1 MKLVALYSRGDRMC
15 VNSMSVCS
23 IENDR
28 DTAVAREE
36 MRTSWRGRERKE
48 PIRTP
53 APRRRSGQSLSN
65 ILPKCLWVNGEG
77 AGGTQNVAHV
87 KTFKATIDRPSPPNL
102 KPTPSLC
109 LLDAAAIAHRGRRD
123 PAAVATACAKKL
135 RKK

>member
-1 MKLVALYSRGDRMC
+1 MC
-15 VNSMSVCS
+15 INSMSVCS
-23 IENDR
+23 IVLDR
-28 DTAVAREE
+28 DTVGGDEDKLAGAREE
-36 MRTSWRGRERKE
+36 GAHPNSSSKE
-48 PIRTP
+48 TIW
-53 APRRRSGQSLSN
+53 SKSSS